1 MFAICKDMVWQVQ
14 TWCLWKAKRMAMV
27 IVVKAFHRL
36 YGQEN
41 ANYCCDRVVIHE
53 FCVNLY
59 RFIIIKVMRRYSL
72 ILVLF
77 LIMGL
82 SNGVTANNDIHYYV
96 SPTGSDR
103 ANGTKQ
109 APWKTLSN
117 AFGKLQLPLRQSK
130 NTTFYLH
137 LQNGEYEIMQ
147 TVQIKGVQNGNT
159 LTVCADEKG
168 KARLVGNKII
178 SNFTKLE
185 RQCDKRIPVSARS
198 RILRANLYEFGI
210 TDYGVSV
217 GDHQRVD
224 LYCNGKRQPMARYPN
239 DGFISVTEA
248 KGSTKQ
254 NDGATDEG
262 IITYSDNHLDDLK
275 DDADAHLYGY
285 WHYNWYESYESI
297 ERVDSRKN
305 TIYLKKP
312 YHVYGYKKG
321 ARFYVVNSLR
331 ELDSPGE
338 YFIDRLKGILYW
350 YPVNDYRIGKD
361 VASISLSNAS
371 PMLAIVDCQQVVID
385 GLTLEGG
392 RGTALRIKN
401 GNGNR
406 IVDCHIA
413 QFGENG
419 INIDGGANHVVQ
431 GCLIE
436 QLGMRGIAANGG
448 DRASLTDA
456 HFLIQNNIIRDV
468 SHYRHTYQQSV
479 FFSGCGITVS
489 HNYLTGNHSSAM
501 RFDGNN
507 VVVEYNKIENVVT
520 ESDDQGAFDMWGDA
534 SYRGVVVR
542 YNHWKNIRGHD
553 VCNKVAG
560 IRLDDII
567 SGVNIYG
574 NVFENCGSNQFGAIT
589 IHGGKDNVV
598 ENNIFANCPSA
609 VKVFRF
615 EGEYWLNRMAEQK
628 TKDQLFKT
636 VNIKSKAYQQAY
648 PELKKDIMSKD
659 IVNTVKDNLVV
670 NCNVFLPNDYD
681 KLIKKNNHQ
690 LFAFMPLKSL
700 MNAENLKKYG
710 LQPVYFEQ
718 VGVQKNIFD

>member
-1 MFAICKDMVWQVQ
+1 MQ
-14 TWCLWKAKRMAMV
+14 TWCLWKAKKMAMV
-27 IVVKAFHRL
+27 IVVKAFHCL

-59 RFIIIKVMRRYSL
+59 RLNIIKVMRRYSL

-77 LIMGL
+77 LLMGL
-82 SNGVTANNDIHYYV
+82 PNGVMADNDIHYYV

-117 AFGKLQLPLRQSK
+117 AFGKLQSPLRQSK
-130 NTTFYLH
+130 NTNFYLH
-137 LQNGEYEIMQ
+137 LQN
-147 TVQIKGVQNGNT
+147 
-159 LTVCADEKG
+159 
-168 KARLVGNKII
+168 
-178 SNFTKLE
+178 
-185 RQCDKRIPVSARS
+185 
-198 RILRANLYEFGI
+198 
-210 TDYGVSV
+210 
-217 GDHQRVD
+217 
-224 LYCNGKRQPMARYPN
+224 
-239 DGFISVTEA
+239 
-248 KGSTKQ
+248 
-254 NDGATDEG
+254 
-262 IITYSDNHLDDLK
+262 
-275 DDADAHLYGY
+275 
-285 WHYNWYESYESI
+285 
-297 ERVDSRKN
+297 
-305 TIYLKKP
+305 
-312 YHVYGYKKG
+312 
-321 ARFYVVNSLR
+321 
-331 ELDSPGE
+331 
-338 YFIDRLKGILYW
+338 
-350 YPVNDYRIGKD
+350 
-361 VASISLSNAS
+361 
-371 PMLAIVDCQQVVID
+371 
-385 GLTLEGG
+385 
-392 RGTALRIKN
+392 
-401 GNGNR
+401 
-406 IVDCHIA
+406 
-413 QFGENG
+413 GENG

-489 HNYLTGNHSSAM
+489 HNYLTGN
-501 RFDGNN
+501 
-507 VVVEYNKIENVVT
+507 
-520 ESDDQGAFDMWGDA
+520 
-534 SYRGVVVR
+534 
-542 YNHWKNIRGHD
+542 
-553 VCNKVAG
+553 
-560 IRLDDII
+560 
-567 SGVNIYG
+567 
-574 NVFENCGSNQFGAIT
+574 QFAAIT

-690 LFAFMPLKSL
+690 LFAFTPLKSL

>member
-14 TWCLWKAKRMAMV
+14 TWCLWKAKKMAMV

-59 RFIIIKVMRRYSL
+59 RLIIIKVMRRYSL

-77 LIMGL
+77 LLMGL
-82 SNGVTANNDIHYYV
+82 PNGVMADNDIHYYV

-109 APWKTLSN
+109 APWKTLNN

-130 NTTFYLH
+130 NTNFYLH

-224 LYCNGKRQPMARYPN
+224 LYCNGKRQPMARN
-239 DGFISVTEA
+239 
-248 KGSTKQ
+248 
-254 NDGATDEG
+254 
-262 IITYSDNHLDDLK
+262 
-275 DDADAHLYGY
+275 
-285 WHYNWYESYESI
+285 
-297 ERVDSRKN
+297 
-305 TIYLKKP
+305 
-312 YHVYGYKKG
+312 
-321 ARFYVVNSLR
+321 
-331 ELDSPGE
+331 
-338 YFIDRLKGILYW
+338 
-350 YPVNDYRIGKD
+350 
-361 VASISLSNAS
+361 
-371 PMLAIVDCQQVVID
+371 
-385 GLTLEGG
+385 LTLEGG

-401 GNGNR
+401 GN
-406 IVDCHIA
+406 
-413 QFGENG
+413 
-419 INIDGGANHVVQ
+419 
-431 GCLIE
+431 
-436 QLGMRGIAANGG
+436 
-448 DRASLTDA
+448 
-456 HFLIQNNIIRDV
+456 
-468 SHYRHTYQQSV
+468 
-479 FFSGCGITVS
+479 
-489 HNYLTGNHSSAM
+489 

-542 YNHWKNIRGHD
+542 YNHWKNIKGHD

-574 NVFENCGSNQFGAIT
+574 NVFENCGSNQFAAIT

-615 EGEYWLNRMAEQK
+615 DGEYWLNRMAEQK

-659 IVNTVKDNLVV
+659 MVNTVKDNLVV

-690 LFAFMPLKSL
+690 LFAFTPLKSL
-700 MNAENLKKYG
+700 MNAEDLK
-710 LQPVYFEQ
+710 
-718 VGVQKNIFD
+718 